1 MPKNIIIATINHLRQ
16 LKVINSRHATFLMRD
31 KDDNKEYK
39 KKQASCIDRT
49 KKKRRRR
56 RVYCVRARVLNPH

>member
-49 KKKRRRR
+49 KKKEEEEECI
-56 RVYCVRARVLNPH
+56 VCAHEF